1 MKYKT
6 YLQID
11 KKVDWLYTQKR
22 YDEGIALLESARNLF
37 PNRLSEILVYESI
50 LYMLKED
57 HERCLDVI
65 DEALKRDYFM
75 NLEWEVF
82 NPVRES
88 ERFKKAFAANLRL
101 RAEFQAKAKMTWQA
115 LLPEGYSPSKRHSLF
130 IACHGNMSAIEAFKE
145 RWEPATMLE
154 QGFVVV
160 YIQSS
165 QAICTNGFNWTDSWK
180 KTREDIKAC
189 YDQVGKKYS
198 IDPERVIVG
207 GFSGGGI
214 AAIEV
219 TMANVFP
226 VKGFIAL
233 CSNRK
238 PESFTRQAV
247 EGAIQRG
254 VKAVMLHGEL
264 EDAPE
269 EREMEQLF
277 KETGFPCLSITNRD
291 IAHDFPR
298 NFPRKLSD
306 AIKYVMS

>member
-1 MKYKT
+1 M
-6 YLQID
+6 
-11 KKVDWLYTQKR
+11 
-22 YDEGIALLESARNLF
+22 
-37 PNRLSEILVYESI
+37 
-50 LYMLKED
+50 
-57 HERCLDVI
+57 
-65 DEALKRDYFM
+65 
-75 NLEWEVF
+75 
-82 NPVRES
+82 
-88 ERFKKAFAANLRL
+88 
-101 RAEFQAKAKMTWQA
+101 
-115 LLPEGYSPSKRHSLF
+115 
-130 IACHGNMSAIEAFKE
+130 
-145 RWEPATMLE
+145 
-154 QGFVVV
+154 

-189 YDQVGKKYS
+189 YDQVAKKYS

-233 CSNRK
+233 CSSRR
-238 PESFTRQAV
+238 PESFTRKAV

-264 EDAPE
+264 EEAPE

-277 KETGFPCLSITNRD
+277 KETGFPCLSITNHG

-298 NFPRKLSD
+298 NFPRE
-306 AIKYVMS
+306 IG